1 LGGWIT
7 AAAWSCATNDL
18 WWSVRELSIR
28 IWTIQ
33 FAKFG
38 ESRPLMN
45 LQRGLTS
52 GLLRYDLDTMWLLWE
67 VDPEA

>member
-1 LGGWIT
+1 
-7 AAAWSCATNDL
+7 
-18 WWSVRELSIR
+18 
-28 IWTIQ
+28 
-33 FAKFG
+33 
-38 ESRPLMN
+38 MN